1 MDRPV
6 VIYSVP
12 ELPDPAFTRHRA
24 SAGGDVRSVIGEG
37 FEHFLRTLAS
47 LAPGSVT
54 AEIRFHY
61 EPSQRGHHQQ
71 ERCQL
76 LISIASEDERLSD
89 QVSALLSRGPLC
101 CFYRFVPTPPEHLVD
116 GS

>member
-6 VIYSVP
+6 VMYSVP
-12 ELPDPAFTRHRA
+12 ELPDPAFARHRA

-54 AEIRFHY
+54 AEIRFHF
-61 EPSQRGHHQQ
+61 EPSKDGNHQQ
-71 ERCQL
+71 GRCK
-76 LISIASEDERLSD
+76 IYNSIASDDERLTD
-89 QVSALLSRGPLC
+89 QVSALLRRGSLC
-101 CFYRFVPTPPEHLVD
+101 SFY
-116 GS
+116 